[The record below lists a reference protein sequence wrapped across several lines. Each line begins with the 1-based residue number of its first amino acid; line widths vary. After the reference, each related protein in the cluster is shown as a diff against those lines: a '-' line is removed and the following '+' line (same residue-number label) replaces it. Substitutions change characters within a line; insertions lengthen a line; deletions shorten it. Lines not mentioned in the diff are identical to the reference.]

1 MNAMQQVQVLVAD
14 DDETLLDMMARRLEK
29 LGFEVDRAETG
40 KAASVLLD
48 RKGYDLVVTDI
59 YMPEVTGLALLRLA
73 KEKDAHIQVVV
84 VTASATLE
92 TAIEALN
99 AGAFAYLQKPFD
111 HLSVFDNVISRAVE
125 FRRLV
130 LDNIRMAE
138 SQKRR
143 GDLLEAEVTQRVQM
157 TRKRQRELIDILAC
171 LPDGVVVVEEGGR
184 VVLSSPVAE
193 KWLAQELRTGEQP
206 IQRFLESLHD
216 EWAENEINVTLGDHD
231 LKLMA
236 FELPAEDEKPRKVV
250 MMRSVEWDEAEIGE
264 KLLEPVQDLKRGLS
278 KLYTIAS
285 DDQETALLRHL
296 AAQVSQL
303 EDLQRSLGTSNGHLA
318 PAVLPP
324 SWRDKKARDENLD
337 ERAGSLED
345 DEGPP
350 AIDPGTLEA
359 RTPLPQEVDQAMRP
373 PDAKVSPPEATVGGE
388 AHEVEARTESQAGV
402 EPLGDDAVISET
414 GNLLQGSVVLYDESE
429 EEQEVSTGI
438 ALGAE
443 EAEQAQAEDDLG
455 ESLEANSQVEE
466 SEGSGGHKP
475 LWEKAKE
482 RGWTARL
489 DKESAI
495 KADPASPEVSPRKDS
510 AKKSAVDLGSST
522 VPSEGR
528 VGLDAPTI
536 PHIKPSDADS
546 QDMPSSAVEGG
557 GAKSAPENTAL
568 SQGQGD
574 KKNMDDAEALEAFS
588 VSLLEFEPKT
598 QIHRRS
604 EDKPQ
609 MGWPPPPPSQ
619 YNPEDYEELRG

>member
-40 KAASVLLD
+40 RAASVLLD

-59 YMPEVTGLALLRLA
+59 YMPEVTGLALLKLA

-111 HLSVFDNVISRAVE
+111 HMSVFDNVISRAVE

-143 GDLLEAEVTQRVQM
+143 GDMLEAEVTQRVKM
-157 TRKRQRELIDILAC
+157 TRQRQRELIDILAC
-171 LPDGVVVVEEGGR
+171 LPDGIVVVEEGGR

-206 IQRFLESLHD
+206 IQRYLETVYD
-216 EWAENEINVTLGDHD
+216 EWAETETRVTLGDHD

-236 FELPAEDEKPRKVV
+236 FDLPAEDEKSRKVV
-250 MMRSVEWDEAEIGE
+250 MIRSMELDEAEIGE
-264 KLLEPVQDLKRGLS
+264 KLLEPVQDLKLGLS
-278 KLYTIAS
+278 RLYKLTK
-285 DDQETALLRHL
+285 DDQGAALLRQL

-303 EDLQRSLGTSNGHLA
+303 EELQRSLTATNGHLA

-324 SWRDKKARDENLD
+324 SWQDKKDQIESRRSPREPSGEENELD
-337 ERAGSLED
+337 VGSEM
-345 DEGPP
+345 EG
-350 AIDPGTLEA
+350 DPNDSLQPG
-359 RTPLPQEVDQAMRP
+359 AMAMQP
-373 PDAKVSPPEATVGGE
+373 PDAREAARDPEVSDRPSGRFEGKEAPVELVPADDSHQSADTGDLLTGKVVLLEGSDEHVPTDADLGAGGTGAAEVDEGSAKDRAQPGSP
-388 AHEVEARTESQAGV
+388 
-402 EPLGDDAVISET
+402 DAVDK
-414 GNLLQGSVVLYDESE
+414 GE
-429 EEQEVSTGI
+429 ERK
-438 ALGAE
+438 ALW
-443 EAEQAQAEDDLG
+443 Q
-455 ESLEANSQVEE
+455 
-466 SEGSGGHKP
+466 
-475 LWEKAKE
+475 KAKE
-482 RGWTARL
+482 RGWTTSL
-489 DKESAI
+489 NKKGPKENSGA
-495 KADPASPEVSPRKDS
+495 KPDRNLASP
-510 AKKSAVDLGSST
+510 T
-522 VPSEGR
+522 VPSSDRIDLES
-528 VGLDAPTI
+528 PTI
-536 PHIKPSDADS
+536 PHIKESGMDS
-546 QDMPSSAVEGG
+546 QRKSPPANEAGKTVGSTEPRKPSEEQSSL
-557 GAKSAPENTAL
+557 KSL
-568 SQGQGD
+568 
-574 KKNMDDAEALEAFS
+574 DDEEALEAFS

-604 EDKPQ
+604 DNGPQ
-609 MGWPPPPPSQ
+609 MNWPPPPPSQ